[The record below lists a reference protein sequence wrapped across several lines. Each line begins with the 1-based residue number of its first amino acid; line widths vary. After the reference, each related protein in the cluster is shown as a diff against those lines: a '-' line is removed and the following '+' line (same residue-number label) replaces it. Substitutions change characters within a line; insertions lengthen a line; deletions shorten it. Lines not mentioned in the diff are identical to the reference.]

1 MSGGFSAG
9 GLITG
14 IDSGSLIRQLIQ
26 LERQPILRIQER
38 IDALEK
44 QKDAIGELRTT
55 LLAFRNQ
62 IQDFQFGSVFGQFQG
77 ISSDDAFVTANISG
91 PNPSAGSFSINVL
104 NLASATIAS
113 SSAALGAA
121 IDPNATLSS
130 SGISTTIEAGQFTI
144 NGVVF
149 NVDPAVDSLNGI
161 IGTING
167 SAAGV
172 TATYDA
178 VTDTLLIANTTPG
191 DTSIIN
197 FGGSGDTSNL
207 TDVLGV
213 DDATQ
218 FTNGAGSTEVV
229 SARNLGAVNPGDM
242 INTVAFAGG
251 AVTAGNFLINGVS
264 ITVDPTVDGL
274 ADVIDRINASD
285 AGVTASYD
293 TSNDTIRVVSNTL
306 GSRTVS
312 FVSGTSNF
320 LDVTNLTT
328 ALQTAGNDAQFTID
342 GGAVQTSNT
351 NDVQNVIGDVTVNLV
366 GVGTSTIT
374 ISRDTDS
381 VIEKVGEF
389 IEAFNESITGIND
402 IIGKEGV
409 LRSDSSL
416 RGIQGVL
423 RSTIFQQVA
432 GITGIFE
439 SLFDVGIST
448 GESFDASAVMQLSLD
463 EDKLREAL
471 LDDPTNVESL
481 FINTGKTGI
490 GDLLF
495 EYLDSITQSTGFLN
509 DRVRSNGSIDQQ
521 IRSANE
527 RIERIERRVA
537 QKEIRLRAQFTR
549 LELIVNSFQAQGASL
564 AGLSGGFQSFF

>member
-1 MSGGFSAG
+1 MGGGFSAG

-14 IDSGSLIRQLIQ
+14 IDSASLIRQLLQ

-38 IDALEK
+38 IDALEE

-55 LLAFRNQ
+55 LLTLRNQ

-77 ISSDDAFVTANISG
+77 ISGDDTILTADISG
-91 PNPSAGSFSINVL
+91 SNPSVGTFSIEVL
-104 NLASATIAS
+104 NLASATVAT
-113 SSAALGAA
+113 SSAVIGAA
-121 IDPNATLSS
+121 INPAAALDS
-130 SGISTTIEAGQFTI
+130 SGISAAIEAGQFSI
-144 NGVVF
+144 NGVAF
-149 NVDPAVDSLNGI
+149 NVDPTTDSLDGI
-161 IGTING
+161 IASING

-178 VTDTLLIANTTPG
+178 ASDTLTLVNTTAG
-191 DTSIIN
+191 DTNIIN
-197 FGGSGDTSNL
+197 FGGDGDTSNL
-207 TDVLGV
+207 LDVLAI

-218 FTNGAGSTEVV
+218 YTNGDGSTEVV
-229 SARNLGAVNPGDM
+229 SARNLGAVNPGDTLD
-242 INTVAFAGG
+242 TVSFGG
-251 AVTAGNFLINGVS
+251 GTLTSGNFLVNGVS

-274 ADVIDRINASD
+274 SDVLERINSSD

-293 TSNDTIRVVSNTL
+293 TSNDTIRVVSDTL

-320 LDVTNLTT
+320 LDVTNLT
-328 ALQTAGNDAQFTID
+328 AANQTAGNDAQFTVD
-342 GGAVQTSNT
+342 GGSTQTSNT
-351 NDVQNVIGDVTVNLV
+351 NDVQDVIGDVTVNLV

-374 ISRDTDS
+374 ISADTDS

-389 IEAFNESITGIND
+389 VTAFNESITKIND

-409 LRSDSSL
+409 LRSDGSVL
-416 RGIQGVL
+416 GIQSVL
-423 RSTIFQQVA
+423 RSTVFQQVSDL
-432 GITGIFE
+432 TGSFE
-439 SLFDVGIST
+439 SLLDIGIST

-463 EDKLREAL
+463 EDKFREAL

-481 FINTGKTGI
+481 FINEDETGI

-495 EYLDSITQSTGFLN
+495 EYLDSITESTGFLN

-521 IRSANE
+521 IRSAND
-527 RIERIERRVA
+527 RIDSIERRVA
-537 QKEIRLRAQFTR
+537 QKEIRLRAQFTH
-549 LELIVNSFQAQGASL
+549 LEQVVNSFQSQGASL
-564 AGLSGGFQSFF
+564 AGLSGGFRSIF